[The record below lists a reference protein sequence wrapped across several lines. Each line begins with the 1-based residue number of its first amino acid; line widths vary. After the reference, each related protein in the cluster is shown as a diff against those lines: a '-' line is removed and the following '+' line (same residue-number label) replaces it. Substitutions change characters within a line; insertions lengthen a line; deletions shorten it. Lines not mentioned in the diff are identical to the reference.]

1 MSVRGISI
9 VSCVFIH
16 PAIHITIIEPDLS
29 DADKAVEVLLNLSR
43 SGRGAATLISQRILI
58 RILGRIISQ
67 HRVQAQ
73 SAVTGVLVPHTVIRP
88 TVGGLRLVLLTL
100 REAGACACGE

>member
-1 MSVRGISI
+1 MVRRARTNMSGDIFVA
-9 VSCVFIH
+9 SCVLIH

-43 SGRGAATLISQRILI
+43 GRRGAAALISQRILI
-58 RILGRIISQ
+58 
-67 HRVQAQ
+67 
-73 SAVTGVLVPHTVIRP
+73 
-88 TVGGLRLVLLTL
+88 GLRLVLLTL